1 MRKTV
6 FMNNNRIIISGNIS
20 SDVTSHQSQKGEAKR
35 FNIAHN
41 LSKDEAMFLSV
52 VVLGNAK
59 STVESKV
66 SAELAKGK
74 PVTVEGRLRIT
85 KNEKDGKTYF
95 NHEVLADKV
104 YPTETKVIEISDDGS
119 DVKFVDPV
127 DDLPY

>member
-6 FMNNNRIIISGNIS
+6 FLNTNKVVISGNIC

-35 FNIAHN
+35 FSIAHN
-41 LSKDEAMFLSV
+41 MSKDEAMFLTV
-52 VVLGNAK
+52 VVLGNA
-59 STVESKV
+59 TATTESKI

-85 KNEKDGKTYF
+85 KNEKDGKVYW

-104 YPTETKVIEISDDGS
+104 SPTETKTIEISDDGS
-119 DVKFVDPV
+119 EVKFVDE
-127 DDLPY
+127 DMPY